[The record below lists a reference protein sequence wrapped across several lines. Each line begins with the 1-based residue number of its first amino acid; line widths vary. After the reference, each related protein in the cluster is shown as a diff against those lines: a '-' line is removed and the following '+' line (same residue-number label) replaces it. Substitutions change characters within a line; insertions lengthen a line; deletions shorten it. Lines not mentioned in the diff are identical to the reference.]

1 MPMRLFVVWKRP
13 IPLALIVSL
22 LAAGRLCMSLR
33 LIYEAFL
40 RRAHA
45 RIDVALRAVATQQ
58 PHLEI
63 RTELPPLA
71 LAQDGPLQNA
81 VAGREPARVAH
92 ALSEI
97 WNTPGLPIIDADATP
112 GQVERL
118 LAAGASRY
126 LTKPLDVK
134 PLLATLDEPVIRS
147 APAHAEV
154 HP

>member
-1 MPMRLFVVWKRP
+1 MPMRLSVVWKRP
-13 IPLALIVSL
+13 IPLVLIVSL
-22 LAAGRLCMSLR
+22 PATGWLCMSLR
-33 LIYEAFL
+33 LIDEAFL
-40 RRAHA
+40 RRAHT
-45 RIDVALRAVATQQ
+45 RIDVGVRAVATHQ

-63 RTELPPLA
+63 RTESPPLA

-81 VAGREPARVAH
+81 VAGRQPARVAY

-97 WNTPGLPIIDADATP
+97 WNTPGLPIISAGATP

-118 LAAGASRY
+118 LVAGAWRC

-147 APAHAEV
+147 EPDHAEV
-154 HP
+154 HA